1 MKKARILFLA
11 AIFSVALAASSGAAI
26 PSDDLKGAAASANM
40 AVGNR
45 AGDYTLTDQD
55 GKKFK
60 LSELLDRPLVV
71 SFVYTKCVHTCG
83 TMTAH
88 LADLFKEPG
97 VLGEKFNALTVGFD
111 TDNDIPE
118 AMKAFAGQFTKD
130 FKSWRF
136 ASTDRKTVEGLTRDT
151 GFYFEKTGS
160 GFEHLN
166 MVSIVGTD
174 GSVYAQV
181 YGLDFK
187 SDELLSAI
195 DKKQAL
201 NAPGQAKPG
210 ILDRIKL
217 LCYTYDESTGTYRP
231 DYTVIIPIF
240 LGGFIQLLILFLAL
254 YLYLGSKKKA
264 LKPIKAAHETDSQ

>member
-11 AIFSVALAASSGAAI
+11 AILSLALAASSGAAI
-26 PSDDLKGAAASANM
+26 LSDDLKGAAASANM

-45 AGDYTLTDQD
+45 VGDYTLTDQD

-71 SFVYTKCVHTCG
+71 SFVYTKCVHTCD
-83 TMTAH
+83 TITAR
-88 LADLFKEPG
+88 LAEAFKEQGLPG
-97 VLGEKFNALTVGFD
+97 KKYRALTIGFD
-111 TDNDIPE
+111 TDNDTPE
-118 AMKAFAGQFTKD
+118 AMRAFAERFTKD

-136 ASTDRKTVEGLTRDT
+136 ASTDRKTIEGLTRDT
-151 GFYFEKTGS
+151 GFYFKKTGS

-174 GSVYAQV
+174 GTVYAQV

-201 NAPGQAKPG
+201 NAPGAAGTG

-254 YLYLGSKKKA
+254 YLYRGSKKKV
-264 LKPIKAAHETDSQ
+264 LEPIKAGHDHHPR